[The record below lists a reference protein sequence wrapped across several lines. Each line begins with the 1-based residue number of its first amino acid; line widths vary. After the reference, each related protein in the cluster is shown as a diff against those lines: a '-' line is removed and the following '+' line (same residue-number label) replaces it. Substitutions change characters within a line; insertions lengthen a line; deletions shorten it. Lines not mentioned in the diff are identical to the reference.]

1 MGVFSGNNCNFAN
14 RDGVR
19 EILITLPFS
28 LLTGLEPPIKA
39 MVYTGASRNAKL
51 KGRGVVGKHFLF
63 AQPLHILL
71 VKRQPQLSPG
81 DRGQGKCSIIDPHL
95 PHTHFIKEAV
105 KLQTHQ
111 RLVQGQELELQQ
123 GILS

>member
-51 KGRGVVGKHFLF
+51 KGRGAGVGE
-63 AQPLHILL
+63 A
-71 VKRQPQLSPG
+71 
-81 DRGQGKCSIIDPHL
+81 L
-95 PHTHFIKEAV
+95 PVCTASSHTLGEEAATT
-105 KLQTHQ
+105 LAW
-111 RLVQGQELELQQ
+111 
-123 GILS
+123 

>member
-1 MGVFSGNNCNFAN
+1 MGVFSGNSCNFVN

-28 LLTGLEPPIKA
+28 LLTGLGPPIKA
-39 MVYTGASRNAKL
+39 MVYTRAPRNAKL
-51 KGRGVVGKHFLF
+51 KGGGERFLF
-63 AQPLHILL
+63 AQPVHTLF

-81 DRGQGKCSIIDPHL
+81 GWRQGKCSIIDPPL

-111 RLVQGQELELQQ
+111 RPVQGQELEL
-123 GILS
+123 